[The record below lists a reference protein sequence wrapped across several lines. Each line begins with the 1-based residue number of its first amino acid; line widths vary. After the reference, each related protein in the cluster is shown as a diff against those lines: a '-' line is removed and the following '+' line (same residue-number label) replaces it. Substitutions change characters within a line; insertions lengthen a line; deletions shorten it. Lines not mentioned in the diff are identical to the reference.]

1 MKAEGI
7 SSNSVP
13 GTVRARDCTFL
24 SGKHI
29 VMTGYAGASGTVR
42 EACSKAETLSARF
55 SPSYID
61 RILHIPVMNGEKLEM
76 VDGIINRSG
85 DSGAEAIYAL
95 KAGDGGIY
103 AALWR
108 LGESLNTGFTV
119 RHKDIPILQET
130 IEVCNLLDINPYMLE
145 SGDCMLM
152 VTDAP
157 SELTEEMNR
166 AGIPAADI
174 GNLTTERKR
183 AIINGE
189 NERYLNRPE
198 TEINSNRG
206 LQNG

>member
-1 MKAEGI
+1 
-7 SSNSVP
+7 
-13 GTVRARDCTFL
+13 
-24 SGKHI
+24 
-29 VMTGYAGASGTVR
+29 MTGYAGASGTVR
-42 EACSKAETLSARF
+42 EACSKAEILSARF

-61 RILHIPVMNGEKLEM
+61 RIMHIPVMNGEKQET
-76 VDGIINRSG
+76 VDGIISRSVEA
-85 DSGAEAIYAL
+85 GAEVIYNL

-103 AALWR
+103 AALWQ
-108 LGESLNTGFTV
+108 LGESLNSGFAV

-157 SELTEEMNR
+157 SKLTEEMNR

-198 TEINSNRG
+198 TEISSNRG
-206 LQNG
+206 LQNGQHT

>member
-1 MKAEGI
+1 
-7 SSNSVP
+7 
-13 GTVRARDCTFL
+13 
-24 SGKHI
+24 
-29 VMTGYAGASGTVR
+29 MTGYAGASGTV
-42 EACSKAETLSARF
+42 SKANSETDLLSGRF
-55 SPSYID
+55 SPSYMD
-61 RILHIPVMNGEKLEM
+61 RILHIPVMTGEMQDAVSSILSRP
-76 VDGIINRSG
+76 GGSG
-85 DSGAEAIYAL
+85 DGVIYAR
-95 KAGDGGIY
+95 KAGEGGIY
-103 AALWR
+103 AALWQ

-157 SELTEEMNR
+157 AKLTEEMDR

-198 TEINSNRG
+198 TEISSNRG
-206 LQNG
+206 L

>member
-1 MKAEGI
+1 
-7 SSNSVP
+7 
-13 GTVRARDCTFL
+13 
-24 SGKHI
+24 
-29 VMTGYAGASGTVR
+29 MTGYAGSSGTVR
-42 EACSKAETLSARF
+42 EARSKADVLSARF
-55 SPSYID
+55 SPSYMD

-85 DSGAEAIYAL
+85 DSGAEVIYAL

-189 NERYLNRPE
+189 NERYLDRPE

>member
-7 SSNSVP
+7 SVNSVP

-42 EACSKAETLSARF
+42 EARSKADVLSARF

-85 DSGAEAIYAL
+85 DSGAEVIYAL